1 MHYDE
6 LQANME
12 IYNSLFTKCL
22 IITIVRCN
30 DDRSNLV
37 NPRSEKSIKFQYSK
51 LWDFVADDESIDIF
65 LRYHMSRAVGETKSE
80 K

>member
-1 MHYDE
+1 MVPIVLFLMHYDE

-30 DDRSNLV
+30 DDRSN
-37 NPRSEKSIKFQYSK
+37 
-51 LWDFVADDESIDIF
+51 
-65 LRYHMSRAVGETKSE
+65 
-80 K
+80 